1 VPDNVISAPPFSEIE
16 PVTETLH
23 GVPITDPYRWL
34 EDQNSPRTKAWIAEQ
49 TLYARS
55 YLDHIPGR
63 ERIRER
69 IRQLLDVETHD
80 SLLIV
85 GNRYFFR
92 KRLPGQEQPSIY
104 MREGVEGTDELVLDP
119 RERATGNHTAIKP
132 LRVSPDGR
140 SLLYEVKEG
149 GERTGTFEL
158 VDIETRERLPDSL
171 PRGYLRGFAFAPDST
186 SFYFV
191 HEALDAQHPFYRA
204 AYHHV
209 LGTAR
214 AEDSEIFCAGEG
226 KTLRLNLVS
235 GATYLGFLVYEF
247 LRRTQTDFYLKPLD
261 RSASAI
267 PVLSQAEFTFG
278 PRFISDR
285 LFAITDRDA
294 PNLRIVEL
302 RSRGDRQFDWID
314 RVAEQSERIRQ
325 WMVAGERIVVS
336 YSRGSETR
344 VSVYDLEGH
353 QTTEWPVRHSGST
366 VRLIGGAPD
375 RDEIGIEV
383 ESFNH
388 PPAALLCSVNTSRFT
403 LWAQSKV
410 PFDPERYAHRQ
421 VRYTSKDGAPIP
433 MFLVGRRD
441 VIARGPHP
449 TIMTSYGGYGISMT
463 PAFSVFAAFLMERG
477 CLFALPSIRGGS
489 EFGAAWHAAA
499 KRRNR
504 QTAFDDFL
512 CAAEWLIRSRRTI
525 PGRLAIFGGSNS
537 GLLVGAALTQRPDLF
552 RAVVCMVPMLDMLR
566 YQLFDNAHIWKGEL
580 GTADDPEDFAV
591 LSQYSPYHR
600 VRDGVEYPATMIV
613 SGDADAN
620 CNPLHARK
628 MTARLQAASGS
639 EWPIFLDYS
648 RFRGHSPVL
657 PLSDRIEGLTD
668 RMAFLCDQ
676 LQLPR

>member
-1 VPDNVISAPPFSEIE
+1 MPDHLISDPPFSEIE

-23 GVPITDPYRWL
+23 GVPVTDPYRWL
-34 EDQNSPRTKAWIAEQ
+34 EDQDSPRTRAWIAEQ
-49 TLYARS
+49 TVYARS
-55 YLDHIPGR
+55 YLDNIPGR

-80 SLLIV
+80 SLLIA

-104 MREGVEGTDELVLDP
+104 MRERVDGVDELLLDP
-119 RERATGNHTAIKP
+119 RERVTGKHTAIKP
-132 LRVSPDGR
+132 LRVSPDR
-140 SLLYEVKEG
+140 RLLLYEVKEG

-158 VDIETRERLPDSL
+158 LDIKTRQRLPDSL
-171 PRGYLRGFAFAPDST
+171 PRGYLRGFAFAPDSA

-191 HEALDAQHPFYRA
+191 HEALDAQHQFRRA
-204 AYHHV
+204 AYHRV
-209 LGTAR
+209 LGTPFS
-214 AEDSEIFCAGEG
+214 EDTEIFCAGEG
-226 KTLRLNLVS
+226 KMLRLNLVS
-235 GATYLGFLVYEF
+235 GATCLGFLVYTF
-247 LRRTQTDFYLKPLD
+247 SGRAHTDFYLKPFD
-261 RSASAI
+261 PDAPAI
-267 PVLSQAEFTFG
+267 PVLSQAEYSFG

-285 LFAITDRDA
+285 IFAITDRDA

-314 RVAEQSERIRQ
+314 RIPQGSDRIRQ
-325 WMVAGERIVVS
+325 WIVAGERIVVS

-353 QTTEWPVRHSGST
+353 TTREWPMGQSGRT
-366 VRLIGGAPD
+366 VRLVAGARD
-375 RDEIGIEV
+375 LDEIGIEV

-388 PPAALLCSVNTSRFT
+388 PPATLLCSVDTSKFT

-410 PFDPERYAHRQ
+410 PFDSERYAHSQ
-421 VRYTSKDGAPIP
+421 VRYTSRDGTSIP

-441 VIARGPHP
+441 AIARGPHP

-504 QTAFDDFL
+504 QAAFDDFL
-512 CAAEWLIRSRRTI
+512 CAAEWLIGSGRTI

-537 GLLVGAALTQRPDLF
+537 GLLVGAALTQRPELF
-552 RAVVCMVPMLDMLR
+552 RAVVCLAPMLDMLR
-566 YQLFDNAHIWKGEL
+566 YHLFDNAHVWKDEL
-580 GTADDPEDFAV
+580 GTANDPEDFAA
-591 LSQYSPYHR
+591 LSKYSPYQR
-600 VRDGVEYPATMIV
+600 VRDGAEYPATMIV

-639 EWPIFLDYS
+639 DWPIFLDYS
-648 RFRGHSPVL
+648 RHRGHSPVL
-657 PLSDRIEGLTD
+657 PLSDRIEALTD

-676 LQLPR
+676 LQLAR